1 MYEDIFETIVLGSN
15 TIFLDIPE
23 KDYFLSYEDL
33 SMASAEEITE
43 NYFKT
48 KGKEGVPTVKNIE
61 HDTTTHMVKI
71 SIDVIFDRPSNFEAF
86 KIPDSLNW
94 RRR

>member
-48 KGKEGVPTVKNIE
+48 RGKEGIPTVRDIE
-61 HDTTTHMVKI
+61 HDSTTHMVKI
-71 SIDVIFDRPSNFEAF
+71 SIDVLFNKDSKYKPFET
-86 KIPDSLNW
+86 PDSLNCK
-94 RRR
+94 RL

>member
-48 KGKEGVPTVKNIE
+48 KRKDGVPTVRDIE

-71 SIDVIFDRPSNFEAF
+71 SIDVSFNKQSTFESF
-86 KIPDSLNW
+86 KTPDSLNMK
-94 RRR
+94 RR